1 MAKKLA
7 GQFNKEKIKPFV
19 PLAVALVL
27 IILFLY
33 FVFLPN
39 NKKLQKLATKVA
51 SKKQLFTQVERT
63 SQDINLLNENIA
75 NLEKEVSQLEERL
88 PEQIEASLLI
98 DTLKDITQE
107 SKLQFVSIEPK
118 NTKKYEQVDQKQVY
132 LELPITVRL
141 KCGFNELMDFVKKI
155 ESSKRLMKISDLK
168 IRANPQDVWGHDVE
182 VTISTFSAL
191 KE

>member
-1 MAKKLA
+1 MAKNLA
-7 GQFNKEKIKPFV
+7 GSIDKEKIKPYLPFII
-19 PLAVALVL
+19 AIVL

-33 FVFLPN
+33 FIFLPQ
-39 NKKLQKLATKVA
+39 NKKMQNLSSKVTN
-51 SKKQLFTQVERT
+51 KKQLFFQAERAA
-63 SQDINLLNENIA
+63 QDINTLNNNIVS
-75 NLEKEVSQLEERL
+75 LEKEIAQLEEKL

-107 SKLQFVSIEPK
+107 SKIQFVSIEPK
-118 NTKKYEQVDQKQVY
+118 NTKKYEQPDQKQVY

-141 KCGFNELMDFVKKI
+141 KCGFNELIGFVKKI

-168 IRANPQDVWGHDVE
+168 IRGNPQDMWGHDVE